1 MMIFPR
7 VNFKNHMLKGA
18 PPGTKGTA
26 HISGWS
32 NAENFLEFL
41 KHFIYHIKCSVDQ
54 PVLLLLD
61 NHESHASIEA
71 ITFAKENGIIM
82 LTFPPHTSHKL
93 QPLDRCFWTFKEM
106 LQHSLL

>member
-1 MMIFPR
+1 
-7 VNFKNHMLKGA
+7 MLKGA

-26 HISGWS
+26 HISELS
-32 NAENFLEFL
+32 NAKNFLEFL
-41 KHFIYHIKCSVDQ
+41 KHFIYHIKCSVGQ

-93 QPLDRCFWTFKEM
+93 QPLDRCLWTFKEI